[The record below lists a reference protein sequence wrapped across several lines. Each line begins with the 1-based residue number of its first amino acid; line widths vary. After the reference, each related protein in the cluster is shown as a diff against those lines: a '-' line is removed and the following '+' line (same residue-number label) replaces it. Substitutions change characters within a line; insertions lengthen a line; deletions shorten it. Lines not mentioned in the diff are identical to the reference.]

1 MAEPIFP
8 EPEQVRARAPAK
20 INLALRVGHPRD
32 DGYHPLATVYH
43 AVGLYDEVTATIAEP
58 GVFQLRV
65 TGEGV
70 ESVPTDDSNLA
81 LQAAQL
87 LSREATEPAGTSLL
101 INKAIP
107 VAGGLAGGS
116 ADAAAALV
124 ACTVLWELDL
134 DTDQLLGLAARLG
147 SDVPFAL
154 VGGTAVGSGRGE
166 TVLPALSRGSYHWVL
181 AMADQGLSTREVYR
195 HYDTLGPTPP
205 DPFDVPSG
213 LMNALLTGDPAPLG
227 FELVNDLQRPALDLM
242 PKLRSLLEAGDDH
255 GALGAVVSGSGPTC
269 AFLAADESAA
279 IDLAVALS
287 ATGTCQMVRRVAGP
301 VHGARVVRD

>member
-8 EPEQVRARAPAK
+8 EPDQIRARAPAK
-20 INLALRVGHPRD
+20 INLALRVGHSRE
-32 DGYHPLATVYH
+32 DGYHPLATLYH

-58 GVFQLRV
+58 GVFEVQV
-65 TGEGV
+65 SGADA

-81 LQAAQL
+81 LQAARL
-87 LSREATEPAGTSLL
+87 LAEQTTEPVGVSLL

-124 ACTVLWELDL
+124 ACAVLWDLDV
-134 DTDQLLGLAARLG
+134 DTDQLLPFAARLG

-166 TVLPALSRGSYHWVL
+166 SVLPALSRGTYHWVL
-181 AMADQGLSTREVYR
+181 AMADRGLSTGEVYQ
-195 HYDTLGPTPP
+195 HYDKLGPTPP
-205 DPFDVPSG
+205 EPFEVPAG
-213 LMNALLTGDPAPLG
+213 LMNALLAGDPSRLG
-227 FELVNDLQRPALDLM
+227 AELVNDLQRPALDLM
-242 PKLRSLLEAGDDH
+242 PKLGAVLEAGEDH
-255 GALGAVVSGSGPTC
+255 NALGAVISGSGPTC
-269 AFLAADESAA
+269 AFLAADEPAA

-287 ATGTCQMVRRVAGP
+287 ATGTCHTVRRAAGP
-301 VHGARVVRD
+301 VHGARVIRG